1 MLSAIAA
8 ALLVGL
14 VPAAR
19 ATTVVPPEFTAL
31 VNTSDYIVRAVVKS
45 VTAEER
51 AAPSGTKMIYSKV
64 ELEVK
69 QVIAGQPPSPLV
81 LDVLGGRLGGR
92 ELAIGGAPKF
102 NVGDEAIYF
111 VQGNGRQIYPLT
123 TMMHGLY
130 PIRKEVGSGREY
142 ITRSN
147 GVPMR
152 DVREVSRS
160 MDADAGVSAPQ
171 KEQLAAT
178 ALSPANFVLSIR
190 ATAKTPK
197 LREH

>member
-1 MLSAIAA
+1 MSAIAA
-8 ALLVGL
+8 FAVVWLM
-14 VPAAR
+14 PDAR
-19 ATTVVPPEFTAL
+19 ATTVVPPEFGAL
-31 VNTSDYIVRAVVKS
+31 VNGSDFVVRAVVKS

-51 AAPSGTKMIYSKV
+51 IALSGAKLIYSKV

-102 NVGDEAIYF
+102 SVGDEAIYF
-111 VQGNGRQIYPLT
+111 VQGNGQQIYPLT
-123 TMMHGLY
+123 TMMHGAY
-130 PIRKEVGSGREY
+130 PIKKEAGTGREY
-142 ITRSN
+142 VTRSN
-147 GVPMR
+147 GVPMQ
-152 DVREVSRS
+152 DTREVSRS
-160 MDADAGVSAPQ
+160 MEADAGISAQQ
-171 KEQLAAT
+171 KQQLAAT
-178 ALSPANFVLSIR
+178 ALSPANFVLNIR